1 MIAQILYSL
10 EGKPALAQADLE
22 KKFSDVASDA
32 WYANA
37 VYWAQSKGIISGYGD
52 GAFGPNDPV
61 TSEQLAAIL
70 SSYSKFKGMD
80 VTSQG
85 SLSAFPDSASASSWA
100 VQSLTWAVEKGLLSG
115 MGDGTLN
122 PTGTA
127 SRGQVAQIMMTYLEK
142 VAK

>member
-1 MIAQILYSL
+1 M
-10 EGKPALAQADLE
+10 
-22 KKFSDVASDA
+22 AS
-32 WYANA
+32 
-37 VYWAQSKGIISGYGD
+37 
-52 GAFGPNDPV
+52 
-61 TSEQLAAIL
+61 E
-70 SSYSKFKGMD
+70 
-80 VTSQG
+80 G
-85 SLSAFPDSASASSWA
+85 SLSAFPDSASASGWA